1 MNTVQTSHAATDA
14 TTDAITL
21 EIVKN
26 ALGSIADE
34 MALVVLRS
42 AYSPIVRDSMDFS
55 TAVFDREGRVIAQ
68 GLTLPIHLG
77 AFPAAMRN
85 VVDRYRDAGE
95 PGDVYIMNDPYT
107 SGGMHLP
114 DVYLI
119 QPVFFDGRV
128 EGYVATIVH
137 HADIGGMA
145 PGSMAIGATEIFQE
159 GLRIPLMKLADGG
172 KPNDTLV
179 ALLETNSRMPEQLR
193 GDLRAQ
199 IASCRAG
206 VRGLTQLLTKY
217 GAQGFTRLVA
227 ALHDYADRVTR
238 RAIAAMPDGEYR
250 YEDFIDGIG
259 DDPNPIAFRVKVT
272 IISDQIAIDWTG
284 TDAQVAGA
292 INGPFATTQSVAYAA
307 VRCAIGVDVP
317 NCEGFSRAISVCAE
331 RGSIVNPVEP
341 AACAARGIMAYRMFD
356 VLQGA
361 FAQIVPDAI
370 PALGEGGPSVIS
382 ISGRACDGGNWL
394 ITDGVLGSWGGGG
407 LHDGSEG
414 IANPLGNLSNQ
425 PVELIE
431 ARLPLKV
438 LDYGFVMDSGGAGK
452 HRGGLAMRR
461 TYELLADHASLGLRC
476 DRRAHRP
483 TGSHGGLDGSPSL
496 NVLTRD
502 GASKLLP
509 SMPSSVTALTRGD
522 ALCHLAAGGAG
533 HGHPWEREA
542 RAVLDDVLDDRISA
556 RMARE
561 VYGVVIEGG
570 TGRVDEAATEVSR
583 ARLRALSNGQLRERQ
598 DCEFVRSNA
607 IIAAV
612 IDSL

>member
-1 MNTVQTSHAATDA
+1 MNADQTLPA

-85 VVDRYRDAGE
+85 VVNRYRDAGK

-119 QPVFFDGRV
+119 QPVFFDERI

-137 HADIGGMA
+137 HTDVGGMA

-159 GLRIPLMKLADGG
+159 GLRIPLMKLVDGG
-172 KPNDTLV
+172 EPNHTLLT
-179 ALLETNSRMPEQLR
+179 LLETNSRMPDQLR

-206 VRGLTQLLTKY
+206 ARGLTQLFEKY
-217 GAQGFTRLVA
+217 GAVGFARLVD
-227 ALHDYADRVTR
+227 ALHDYAERVTR
-238 RAIAAMPDGEYR
+238 QAIRAMPDGEYR
-250 YEDFIDGIG
+250 YEDFIDGLG
-259 DDPNPIAFRVKVT
+259 DEPKPIAFRVKVT
-272 IISDQIAIDWTG
+272 IAGDEVSIDWAG
-284 TDAQVAGA
+284 TDGQVAGA

-317 NCEGFSRAISVCAE
+317 NCEGFSRAVSVLAE

-361 FAQIVPDAI
+361 FAQVVPDAI

-382 ISGRACDGGNWL
+382 ISGRARDGGNWL
-394 ITDGVLGSWGGGG
+394 ITDGILGSWGGGG
-407 LHDGSEG
+407 RNDGSEG

-431 ARLPLKV
+431 ARLPLKISN
-438 LDYGFVMDSGGAGK
+438 YGFVTDSGGAGK

-461 TYELLADHASLGLRC
+461 TYQLMADHASLGLRS

-483 TGSHGGLDGSPSL
+483 TGSNGGLDGSPSL
-496 NVLTRD
+496 NVLSRD
-502 GASKLLP
+502 GVSTLLP

-522 ALCHLAAGGAG
+522 AVCHIAAGGAG
-533 HGHPWEREA
+533 YGHPWERDA
-542 RAVLDDVLDDRISA
+542 QAVLDDVLDERISE
-556 RMARE
+556 RMAAD
-561 VYGVVIEGG
+561 VYGVLID
-570 TGRVDEAATEVSR
+570 RQSARIDAAATETAR
-583 ARLRALSNGQLRERQ
+583 AQLRTLSNETLRERQ
-598 DCEFVRSNA
+598 DREFSRSNGICA
-607 IIAAV
+607 TVA
-612 IDSL
+612 DRL